1 MNVVAIDG
9 YSACGKS
16 TLAKDLAN
24 HLEWVYVDTG
34 AMYRAVTFYFI
45 QNDLLNEIDVD
56 LIQRHL
62 DEKIHLKFTLED
74 VDRILYLNGK
84 NVSAELR
91 SMEVAQMVSQVSAL
105 PAVRTAMVK
114 QQQAIGAQQN
124 LVMDGRDIGTVV
136 FPNAFLKIF
145 LTATTSIRVDRRIQQ
160 LEEKG
165 ETVVKKEVA
174 QNLRHRDYYDTTRS
188 HSPLCKAK
196 DAIVIDNSQLS
207 KAEQTA
213 MILALINSRLTLKNG
228 S

>member
-1 MNVVAIDG
+1 MKVVAIDG

>member
-74 VDRILYLNGK
+74 GDRILYLNGK
-84 NVSAELR
+84 NVSTEIR
-91 SMEVAQMVSQVSAL
+91 SMEVAQKVSQVSAL
-105 PAVRTAMVK
+105 PSVRTAMV
-114 QQQAIGAQQN
+114 QQQRAMGGRQN
-124 LVMDGRDIGTVV
+124 LIMDGRDIGTVV
-136 FPNAFLKIF
+136 FPSAFLKIF
-145 LTATTSIRVDRRIQQ
+145 LTAKTSIRIERRIKQ
-160 LEEKG
+160 LKEQGK
-165 ETVVKKEVA
+165 TVVKKEVA
-174 QNLRHRDYYDTTRS
+174 QNLRYRDYYDTTRS
-188 HSPLCKAK
+188 HSPLCKAE
-196 DAIVIDNSQLS
+196 DAILIDNSQLS
-207 KAEQTA
+207 KVEQNA
-213 MILALINSRLTLKNG
+213 MVLALIQSRLPLKNG

>member
-16 TLAKDLAN
+16 TLAKDLAD

-34 AMYRAVTFYFI
+34 AMYRAVTYYFL
-45 QNDLLNEIDVD
+45 QNG
-56 LIQRHL
+56 LINVNDEDRINQHL
-62 DEKIHLKFTLED
+62 AENIHLKFTLEAG
-74 VDRILYLNGK
+74 DRILYLNGK
-84 NVSAELR
+84 NVSAEIR

>member
-74 VDRILYLNGK
+74 GDRILYLNGK